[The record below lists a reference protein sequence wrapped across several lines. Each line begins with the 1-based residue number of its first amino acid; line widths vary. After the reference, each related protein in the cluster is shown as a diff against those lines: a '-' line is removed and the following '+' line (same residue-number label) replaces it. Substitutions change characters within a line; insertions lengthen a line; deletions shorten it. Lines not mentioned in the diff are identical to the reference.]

1 MEVGD
6 YYPVCNCGG
15 YDELKYLGL
24 AEEYVTSNMFPGPWH
39 TDGKTNT
46 IYAAFATKHGGVL
59 LAEPVIRHNGMIA
72 FMPVG
77 GSETLTGCSKRLTY
91 RLKK

>member
-6 YYPVCNCGG
+6 RYPVCNCDG

-24 AEEYVTSNMFPGPWH
+24 AEEYITSNMWSGPWRKG
-39 TDGKTNT
+39 DKTNK
-46 IYAAFATKHGGVL
+46 IYAAFETNGGVM
-59 LAEPVIRHNGMIA
+59 LAEPVIRSNGMIA

-77 GSETLTGCSKRLTY
+77 GGDTLASCSTRLTY